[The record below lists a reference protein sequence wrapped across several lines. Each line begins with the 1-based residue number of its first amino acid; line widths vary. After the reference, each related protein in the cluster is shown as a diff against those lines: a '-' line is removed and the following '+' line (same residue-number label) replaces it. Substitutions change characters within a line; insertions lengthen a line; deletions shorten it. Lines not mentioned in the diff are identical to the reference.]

1 MKHELTI
8 IAPEEL
14 TVLDKIKLEE
24 LIKKYARIH
33 KRLVEGR
40 KRLAY
45 PIQGREWG
53 LYLFYELDID
63 RDKVSEL
70 SCELNINDKVVR
82 YLLVRQDSRR
92 AIHE

>member
-14 TVLDKIKLEE
+14 TVLDKIELEKV
-24 LIKKYARIH
+24 IKRYARLT
-33 KRLVEGR
+33 KRVVDGR

-45 PIQGREWG
+45 PIQGRECG

-82 YLLVRQDSRR
+82 YLLVRADTRGR
-92 AIHE
+92 

>member
-8 IAPEEL
+8 IAPEDL
-14 TVLDKIKLEE
+14 TVLDKIELEKV
-24 LIKKYARIH
+24 IKKYARLT
-33 KRLVEGR
+33 KRLVDGR

-82 YLLVRQDSRR
+82 YLLVRADTRGR
-92 AIHE
+92 

>member
-8 IAPEEL
+8 IAPEDL
-14 TVLDKIKLEE
+14 TVLDKIELEKV
-24 LIKKYARIH
+24 IKKYARLT
-33 KRLVEGR
+33 KRLVDGR

-45 PIQGREWG
+45 SIQGREWG

-70 SCELNINDKVVR
+70 SSRLNINDNVLR
-82 YLLVRQDSRR
+82 YLLVRADTRKR
-92 AIHE
+92 

>member
-14 TVLDKIKLEE
+14 TVLDKIELEKV
-24 LIKKYARIH
+24 IKKYARLT

-40 KRLAY
+40 KRLSY

-63 RDKVSEL
+63 KDKVSKL
-70 SCELNINDKVVR
+70 SCELNINDDVVR
-82 YLLVRQDSRR
+82 YLLVMADTRER
-92 AIHE
+92 